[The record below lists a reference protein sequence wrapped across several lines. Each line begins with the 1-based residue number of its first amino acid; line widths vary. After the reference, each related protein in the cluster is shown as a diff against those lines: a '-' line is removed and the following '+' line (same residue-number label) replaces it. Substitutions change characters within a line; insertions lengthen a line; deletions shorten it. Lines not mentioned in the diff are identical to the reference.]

1 MKEKG
6 GCCRDEEKLV
16 KPAQEDHSLTQVVTL
31 FPDLTAILVTP
42 IYYIAETPWVNAF
55 KYFSVK
61 PNPPPLTSNPLYLL
75 NRVFRI

>member
-31 FPDLTAILVTP
+31 FPDLTPILVTP
-42 IYYIAETPWVNAF
+42 IYYIAETPWANAF

-61 PNPPPLTSNPLYLL
+61 PNPPPLSINSLYLL
-75 NRVFRI
+75 YQVYRI